1 MALGVVSAIMDRF
14 MADKRGITNE
24 LRRHRENNAC
34 PIVVA
39 VEMGY
44 GHLRA
49 AYTIANYFSTDVVR
63 MDLPPW
69 ASPAEAAIWRGVSKI
84 YNTLSCAGDWPLAG
98 PAAQRILEKITEI
111 SHFRGPMEVEPAS
124 FLTYCVDRLT
134 RSVFGRRLRA
144 LATDTGRPIL
154 ATYPAAALAARH
166 APGARVFC
174 LATDTDLNRAWA
186 PANANWP
193 YIEYLAP
200 VNRVAD
206 RLRSFGVSDRHIHL
220 TGFPLADGLIANSQ
234 TALRRRLYRLN
245 PKSTF
250 HDSRV
255 ETFLRNPLP
264 NSSRGP
270 IAMTVAIG
278 GAGAQVCQVEQM
290 LRSLRKMI
298 LNGKLHLTLVAGTR
312 ADIAKKFDGMVQS
325 AGLVFHGENGVQ
337 ILFADKPVQYFRR
350 FEECL
355 IDTDLLWTKPSELVF
370 YAALGLPILL
380 APPVGGQEHA
390 NRNWLLSHHAAL
402 DAGDPAVLDQRLDHL
417 IAEGELCRIA
427 WNAYSRLERNGLERI
442 REVIDAP
449 VENRIAVSGSTRQS
463 I

>member
-1 MALGVVSAIMDRF
+1 MVPGVVSAIMDRF
-14 MADKRGITNE
+14 MADKREITNE
-24 LRRHRENNAC
+24 LKRHRENGAC

-49 AYTIANYFSTDVVR
+49 AYTIANYFNTDVVR

-84 YNTLSCAGDWPLAG
+84 YNTLSCAGDWPWAG
-98 PAAQRILEKITEI
+98 PAAQRMLEKITEI
-111 SHFRGPMEVEPAS
+111 SHFRGPTEVEPAS
-124 FLTYCVDRLT
+124 LLTHCVDRLT

-144 LATDTGRPIL
+144 LASDTGRPIL
-154 ATYPAAALAARH
+154 ATYPVAALAARH

-186 PANANWP
+186 PADASWP

-200 VNRVAD
+200 VNRVAE

-220 TGFPLADGLIANSQ
+220 TGFPLAHGLIANAH
-234 TALRRRLYRLN
+234 TALQRRLYRLN

-250 HDSRV
+250 HDSRI
-255 ETFLRNPLP
+255 EAFLQNPSP
-264 NSSRGP
+264 SSSRGP

-278 GAGAQVCQVEQM
+278 GAGAQIRQVEQM
-290 LRSLRKMI
+290 LRVLRKMI
-298 LNGKLHLTLVAGTR
+298 LDGKLRLTLVAGTR
-312 ADIAKKFDGMVQS
+312 ADIARKFSGMVQS
-325 AGLVFHGENGVQ
+325 AGLVFHGKHGIQ
-337 ILFADKPVQYFRR
+337 ILFADEPEQYFRR

-355 IDTDLLWTKPSELVF
+355 VDTDLLWTKPSELVF

-402 DAGDPAVLDQRLDHL
+402 DAGDPAMLDQRIAHL
-417 IAEGELCRIA
+417 VAEGELCRIA

-442 REVIDAP
+442 REVIDEP
-449 VENRIAVSGSTRQS
+449 VKNRIVASRP